1 MANIYLLRYNNEFN
15 RLVKRPYETIAEY
28 LDKHEYEAFF
38 SMNFIPNDGLN
49 TSHILNTQPEI
60 ISPNYCLVEDTET
73 GVFTRWFVGET
84 IRTRGGQY
92 RFSLKRDVL
101 AEYYSETLNANAF
114 ITKGFVGA
122 ENPLIFNSEGI
133 AVNQIKKAEIP
144 LKDSTRA
151 AWIVGYLAPNLASE
165 GDVNVNVS
173 YEQENIPDI
182 SEFEYMEYVG
192 KELKGLVNN
201 EKSYYV
207 VSANT
212 PGTYG
217 YVRRYFNNKG
227 NVPSFGEITNIFY
240 EFRVTNKDVN
250 QVANLSLDINPTI
263 FATVLPDNITQSE
276 YLDILSLKDKVY
288 KDGNVYK
295 KVTLTPRS
303 EEQILD
309 INANEANYPNITQ
322 AVRTALTNAGCELA
336 NIPSG
341 YATVPMR
348 IYYSSFTLTL
358 EEVGSPITSA
368 KVTFKSTIKKL
379 KDAPYKMFCIP
390 VTPVEAI
397 VKVGNT
403 SVITDKDRMLQ
414 IASSIATGLK
424 TDTQGFIYDIQLLP
438 YCPIESQFSV
448 TSVPMRGIEYVGAG
462 VEHVDYDIVKDNADN
477 TIAFIFYCDR
487 SSFTTNVTAIGSLD
501 YPTLDINNPIEFK
514 VKNETYMFRITSPNF
529 ANSDNFNYFK
539 NYGINYFNVDCT
551 YKPLTPYIKIN
562 INFKGLYGAD
572 FNDQRG
578 LILGGDYSLPVI
590 NDSWINYQIQNKN
603 YANIFERE
611 TQNLEYK
618 YRWNMASAV
627 TGAMVGT
634 AASGAIGSQLGF
646 GAFGG
651 IGGGITGGLDVIS
664 TAALHGE
671 QMDYRRDIFNFNI
684 QNIQALPQGLVKTS
698 AFNYNSKIFPIVEIF
713 GCTDTETELVRNKIK
728 FSGMTINAIG
738 KIADYLNPNDL
749 TYIQGRII
757 RIQINEDSHIANAI
771 NQELSRGVYYE

>member
-15 RLVKRPYETIAEY
+15 RLVKKPYETIAEY

-38 SMNFIPNDGLN
+38 SMNFIPNDGLT

-73 GVFTRWFVGET
+73 GSFTRWFVGET

-101 AEYYSETLNANAF
+101 ADYYDETLNANAF

-122 ENPLIFNSEGI
+122 ENPLIFNPEGI

-151 AWIVGYLAPNLASE
+151 AWIVGYLAPNLAAE

-182 SEFEYMEYVG
+182 SEFEYMGYVG
-192 KELKGLVNN
+192 NEIKGLINDDKSFWGIVPFKTENSYGVNYLDV
-201 EKSYYV
+201 K
-207 VSANT
+207 
-212 PGTYG
+212 
-217 YVRRYFNNKG
+217 RYFNNTGEVADIAFLPANPLHTVGFKAIELASKSIPISSSILHSVVSSI
-227 NVPSFGEITNIFY
+227 NVEDFEEIL
-240 EFRVTNKDVN
+240 K
-250 QVANLSLDINPTI
+250 
-263 FATVLPDNITQSE
+263 
-276 YLDILSLKDKVY
+276 LKDKIY
-288 KDGNVYK
+288 KDGNTYK
-295 KVTLTPRS
+295 KVVINTIDSSEKYLDKNITNSDYPNVFQAITNAMTNVGLTPYGMF
-303 EEQILD
+303 I
-309 INANEANYPNITQ
+309 
-322 AVRTALTNAGCELA
+322 
-336 NIPSG
+336 
-341 YATVPMR
+341 PMR
-348 IYYSSFTLTL
+348 IYYSSFILTL

-390 VTPVEAI
+390 VSPVEAI

-403 SVITDKDRMLQ
+403 TVITDKDRMLQ

-462 VEHVDYDIVKDNADN
+462 VEHIDYDIVKDNAEN

-487 SSFTTNVTAIGSLD
+487 SSFTTNVTAISSLK

-529 ANSDNFNYFK
+529 SNSDNFNYFK

-618 YRWNMASAV
+618 HKWNMASAV
-627 TGAMVGT
+627 IGAMVGT
-634 AASGAIGSQLGF
+634 AASGVIGSKLGF
-646 GAFGG
+646 GALGG
-651 IGGGITGGLDVIS
+651 IGGGLTGGLDVIS
-664 TAALHGE
+664 SAVLHGE

-738 KIADYLNPNDL
+738 KIADYLNPYDL

-771 NQELSRGVYYE
+771 NQELNRGVYYE